1 MKRFG
6 PFLLEARLDGG
17 GHFELWRAARGAD
30 PYRSEARACVVLR
43 AADATAERRWPPW
56 ADPAAARLLRHPA
69 IVQMTDSGTTDGQRW
84 FSFELVDGVDLRALL
99 AHGPFPPHVALA
111 ITATLLDALSA
122 SSKALDR
129 EGRPF
134 DFVHGSIA
142 PRWVLV
148 SRAGDVKLAGFGMG
162 YLKPERALGFDES
175 IWSPERLLG
184 VPEATPQSDQFQ
196 VGLVLHRLLFASD
209 YVSQAQARIREAV
222 TRRGVA
228 RTVLPSTAD
237 PTLDLFLKTLL
248 AERPQDRFTTHER
261 ARAALAPL
269 LRAELAPEARAWL
282 ASRT

>member
-1 MKRFG
+1 MLRFG

-17 GHFELWRAARGAD
+17 GHFELWRASRGDD
-30 PYRSEARACVVLR
+30 PYRGEARACVVLR

-69 IVQMTDSGTTDGQRW
+69 IVQMTDSGMTDGQRW

-99 AHGPFPPHVALA
+99 HHAPFPQNVALA
-111 ITATLLDALSA
+111 LTSTLLEALCA
-122 SSKALDR
+122 SSRALDR

-134 DFVHGSIA
+134 DFVHGSLG

-148 SRAGDVKLAGFGMG
+148 SRAGEVKLAGFGVG
-162 YLKPERALGFDES
+162 YLKPERQVGFDES

-196 VGLVLHRLLFASD
+196 VGLVLHRLLFAAD

-222 TRRGVA
+222 TRRGVV
-228 RTVLPSTAD
+228 RSVLPSTSLPA
-237 PTLDLFLKTLL
+237 LDLFVRTLL
-248 AERPQDRFTTHER
+248 AERPQDRFATHER
-261 ARAALAPL
+261 ARAALLPL
-269 LRAELAPEARAWL
+269 LRAEGEPNARDWL